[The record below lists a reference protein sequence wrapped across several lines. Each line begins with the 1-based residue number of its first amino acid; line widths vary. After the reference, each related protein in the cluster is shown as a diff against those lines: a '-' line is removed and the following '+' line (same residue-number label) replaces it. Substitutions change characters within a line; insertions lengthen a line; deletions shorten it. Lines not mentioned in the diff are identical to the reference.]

1 MKVSVIIPVYNVEK
15 YFRRCLDSVVN
26 QTYKDIEVILVNDGS
41 PDNSK
46 EICEEYVAKY
56 SNIQLINQKNAGLGA
71 ARNTGLQYITG
82 DAVTFVDSDD
92 WLELDAIEYYVAS
105 MKKSDADIVVTKM
118 IRKKEYF
125 SNEGTNGATIKEEV
139 LNQEQFAKKYFKIDG
154 NNIEY
159 YACAKLYK
167 REIAREVKY
176 PVGLFA
182 EDVPAAFS
190 YIIRSQKIFY
200 STKVTYNYFFNDN
213 SLTAKFTD
221 KDFDYVMK
229 MADGKD
235 VFFMNTAHKDPWEQ
249 EVNRK
254 LKEKVAQY
262 PNAYLIDWYSYAKGK
277 NQYFYKDRTHPNDKG
292 QRYYADFLTNEIKKH
307 YLEENKEDE
316 NREIKK
322 NDILK
327 NNSLNSQNNNRNSEK
342 TIDLRNMIKNVK

>member
-15 YFRRCLDSVVN
+15 YLRRCLDSVVN

-82 DAVTFVDSDD
+82 NAVTFVDSDD

-105 MKKSDADIVVTKM
+105 MKKSDADIVVTQM

-125 SNEGTNGATIKEEV
+125 SNEGTNGTTIKEEV

-182 EDVPAAFS
+182 EDVPAAFG
-190 YIIRSQKIFY
+190 YIIRSQKIFN

-221 KDFDYVMK
+221 KDFDLEKIWDLVVEEAKVYGNEDYILYAK
-229 MADGKD
+229 
-235 VFFMNTAHKDPWEQ
+235 
-249 EVNRK
+249 VNR
-254 LKEKVAQY
+254 Y
-262 PNAYLIDWYSYAKGK
+262 RIDFNLLCRIALS
-277 NQYFYKDRTHPNDKG
+277 
-292 QRYYADFLTNEIKKH
+292 
-307 YLEENKEDE
+307 ENKSDIEKYSQEIVVLLGKVKE
-316 NREIKK
+316 NKK
-322 NDILK
+322 ILLKYLPFSRKVIFRLFIVDYTLGRNVLRMFK
-327 NNSLNSQNNNRNSEK
+327 N
-342 TIDLRNMIKNVK
+342 IV

>member
-15 YFRRCLDSVVN
+15 YLRRCLDSVVN

-82 DAVTFVDSDD
+82 NAVTFVDSDD

-105 MKKSDADIVVTKM
+105 MKKSDADIVVTQM

-125 SNEGTNGATIKEEV
+125 SNEGTNGTTIKEEV

-182 EDVPAAFS
+182 EDVPAAFG

-221 KDFDYVMK
+221 KDFDLEKIGDLVVEEAKVYGNEDYILYAK
-229 MADGKD
+229 
-235 VFFMNTAHKDPWEQ
+235 
-249 EVNRK
+249 VNR
-254 LKEKVAQY
+254 Y
-262 PNAYLIDWYSYAKGK
+262 RIDFNLLCRIALS
-277 NQYFYKDRTHPNDKG
+277 
-292 QRYYADFLTNEIKKH
+292 
-307 YLEENKEDE
+307 ENKSDIEKYSQEIVVLLGKVKE
-316 NREIKK
+316 NKK
-322 NDILK
+322 ILLKYLPFSRKVIFRLFIVDYTLGRNVLRMFK
-327 NNSLNSQNNNRNSEK
+327 N
-342 TIDLRNMIKNVK
+342 IV

>member
-15 YFRRCLDSVVN
+15 YLRRCLDSVVN

-82 DAVTFVDSDD
+82 NAVTFVDSDD

-105 MKKSDADIVVTKM
+105 MKKSDADIVVTQM

-125 SNEGTNGATIKEEV
+125 SNEGTNGTTIKEEV
-139 LNQEQFAKKYFKIDG
+139 LSQEQFAKKYFKIDG

-182 EDVPAAFS
+182 EDVPAAFG

-221 KDFDYVMK
+221 KDFDLEKIWDLVVEEAKVYGNEDYILYAK
-229 MADGKD
+229 
-235 VFFMNTAHKDPWEQ
+235 
-249 EVNRK
+249 VNR
-254 LKEKVAQY
+254 Y
-262 PNAYLIDWYSYAKGK
+262 RIDFNLLCRIALS
-277 NQYFYKDRTHPNDKG
+277 
-292 QRYYADFLTNEIKKH
+292 
-307 YLEENKEDE
+307 ENKSDIEKYSQEIVVLLGKVKE
-316 NREIKK
+316 NKK
-322 NDILK
+322 ILLKYLPFSRKVIFRLFIVDYTLGRNVLRMFK
-327 NNSLNSQNNNRNSEK
+327 N
-342 TIDLRNMIKNVK
+342 IV

>member
-15 YFRRCLDSVVN
+15 YLRRCLDSVVN

-82 DAVTFVDSDD
+82 NAVTFVDSDD

-105 MKKSDADIVVTKM
+105 MKKSDADIVVTQM

-125 SNEGTNGATIKEEV
+125 SNEGTNGTTIKEEV

-182 EDVPAAFS
+182 EDVPAAFG

-221 KDFDYVMK
+221 KDFDLEKIWDLVVEEAKVYGNEDYILYAK
-229 MADGKD
+229 
-235 VFFMNTAHKDPWEQ
+235 
-249 EVNRK
+249 VNR
-254 LKEKVAQY
+254 Y
-262 PNAYLIDWYSYAKGK
+262 RIDFNLLCRIALS
-277 NQYFYKDRTHPNDKG
+277 
-292 QRYYADFLTNEIKKH
+292 
-307 YLEENKEDE
+307 ENKSDIEKYSQEIVVLLGKVKE
-316 NREIKK
+316 NKK
-322 NDILK
+322 ILLKYLPFSRKVIFRLFIVDCTLGRNVLRMFK
-327 NNSLNSQNNNRNSEK
+327 N
-342 TIDLRNMIKNVK
+342 IV

>member
-15 YFRRCLDSVVN
+15 YLRRCLDSVVN

-82 DAVTFVDSDD
+82 NAVTFVDSDD

-105 MKKSDADIVVTKM
+105 MKKSDADIVVTQM

-125 SNEGTNGATIKEEV
+125 SNEGTNGTTIKEEV

-182 EDVPAAFS
+182 EDVPAAFG

-221 KDFDYVMK
+221 KDFDLEKIWDLVVEEAKVYGNEDYILYAK
-229 MADGKD
+229 
-235 VFFMNTAHKDPWEQ
+235 
-249 EVNRK
+249 VNR
-254 LKEKVAQY
+254 Y
-262 PNAYLIDWYSYAKGK
+262 RIDFNLLCRIALS
-277 NQYFYKDRTHPNDKG
+277 
-292 QRYYADFLTNEIKKH
+292 
-307 YLEENKEDE
+307 EN
-316 NREIKK
+316 
-322 NDILK
+322 
-327 NNSLNSQNNNRNSEK
+327 
-342 TIDLRNMIKNVK
+342 

>member
-15 YFRRCLDSVVN
+15 YLRRCLDSVVN

-82 DAVTFVDSDD
+82 NAVTFVDSDD

-105 MKKSDADIVVTKM
+105 MKKSDADIVVTQM

-125 SNEGTNGATIKEEV
+125 SNEGTNGTTIKEEV

-182 EDVPAAFS
+182 EDVPAAFG

-221 KDFDYVMK
+221 KDFDLEKIWDLVVEEAKVYGNEDYILYAK
-229 MADGKD
+229 
-235 VFFMNTAHKDPWEQ
+235 
-249 EVNRK
+249 VNR
-254 LKEKVAQY
+254 Y
-262 PNAYLIDWYSYAKGK
+262 RIDFNLLCRIALS
-277 NQYFYKDRTHPNDKG
+277 
-292 QRYYADFLTNEIKKH
+292 
-307 YLEENKEDE
+307 ENKSDIEKYSQEIVVLLGKVKE
-316 NREIKK
+316 NKK
-322 NDILK
+322 ILLK
-327 NNSLNSQNNNRNSEK
+327 YLPFSRKVIFRLFIVDYTLGRN
-342 TIDLRNMIKNVK
+342 V

>member
-15 YFRRCLDSVVN
+15 YLRRCLDSVVN

-92 WLELDAIEYYVAS
+92 WIELDAIEYSVAS

-139 LNQEQFAKKYFKIDG
+139 LDQEQFAKKYFKIDG

-182 EDVPAAFS
+182 EDVPAAFG

-221 KDFDYVMK
+221 KDFDLEKIWDLVVEEAKVYGNEDYILYAK
-229 MADGKD
+229 
-235 VFFMNTAHKDPWEQ
+235 
-249 EVNRK
+249 VNRYRIDFNLLCRIALSK
-254 LKEKVAQY
+254 NKSDIEK
-262 PNAYLIDWYSYAKGK
+262 YSQEIVDLLGK
-277 NQYFYKDRTHPNDKG
+277 VK
-292 QRYYADFLTNEIKKH
+292 
-307 YLEENKEDE
+307 ENKKILLKYLPFSRKVILRLFIV
-316 NREIKK
+316 NYTLGRTVLRMFK
-322 NDILK
+322 NI
-327 NNSLNSQNNNRNSEK
+327 
-342 TIDLRNMIKNVK
+342 V

>member
-15 YFRRCLDSVVN
+15 YLRRCLDSVVN

-82 DAVTFVDSDD
+82 NAVTFVDSDD

-105 MKKSDADIVVTKM
+105 MKKSDADIVVTQM

-125 SNEGTNGATIKEEV
+125 SNEGTNGTTIKEEV

-182 EDVPAAFS
+182 EDVPVAFG

-221 KDFDYVMK
+221 KDFDLEKIWDLVVEEAKVYGNEDYILYAK
-229 MADGKD
+229 
-235 VFFMNTAHKDPWEQ
+235 
-249 EVNRK
+249 VNR
-254 LKEKVAQY
+254 Y
-262 PNAYLIDWYSYAKGK
+262 RIDFNLLCRIALS
-277 NQYFYKDRTHPNDKG
+277 
-292 QRYYADFLTNEIKKH
+292 
-307 YLEENKEDE
+307 ENKSDIEKYSQEIVVLLGKVKE
-316 NREIKK
+316 NKK
-322 NDILK
+322 ILLKYLPFSRKVIFRLFIVDYTLGRNVLRMFK
-327 NNSLNSQNNNRNSEK
+327 N
-342 TIDLRNMIKNVK
+342 IV

>member
-15 YFRRCLDSVVN
+15 YLRRCLDSVVN

-71 ARNTGLQYITG
+71 ARNTGLQYIIG
-82 DAVTFVDSDD
+82 NAVTFVDSDD

-105 MKKSDADIVVTKM
+105 MKKSDADIVVTQM

-125 SNEGTNGATIKEEV
+125 SNEGTNGTTIKEEV

-182 EDVPAAFS
+182 EDVPAAFG

-221 KDFDYVMK
+221 KDFDLEKIWDLVVEEAKVYGNEDYILYAK
-229 MADGKD
+229 
-235 VFFMNTAHKDPWEQ
+235 
-249 EVNRK
+249 VNR
-254 LKEKVAQY
+254 Y
-262 PNAYLIDWYSYAKGK
+262 RIDFNLLCRIALS
-277 NQYFYKDRTHPNDKG
+277 
-292 QRYYADFLTNEIKKH
+292 
-307 YLEENKEDE
+307 ENKSDIEKYSQEIVVLLGKVKE
-316 NREIKK
+316 NKK
-322 NDILK
+322 ILLKYLPFSRKVIFRLFIVDYTLGRNVLRMFK
-327 NNSLNSQNNNRNSEK
+327 N
-342 TIDLRNMIKNVK
+342 IV

>member
-15 YFRRCLDSVVN
+15 YLRRCLDSVVN

-71 ARNTGLQYITG
+71 ARNTGLQYMTG
-82 DAVTFVDSDD
+82 NAVTFVDSDD

-105 MKKSDADIVVTKM
+105 MKKSDADIVVTQM

-125 SNEGTNGATIKEEV
+125 SNEGTNGTTIKEEV

-182 EDVPAAFS
+182 EDVPAAFG

-221 KDFDYVMK
+221 KDFDLEKIGDLVVEEAKVYGNEDYILYAK
-229 MADGKD
+229 
-235 VFFMNTAHKDPWEQ
+235 
-249 EVNRK
+249 VNR
-254 LKEKVAQY
+254 Y
-262 PNAYLIDWYSYAKGK
+262 RIDFNLLCRIALS
-277 NQYFYKDRTHPNDKG
+277 
-292 QRYYADFLTNEIKKH
+292 
-307 YLEENKEDE
+307 ENKSDIEKYSQEIVVLLGKVKE
-316 NREIKK
+316 NKK
-322 NDILK
+322 ILLKYLPFSRKVIFRLFIVDYTLGRNVLRMFK
-327 NNSLNSQNNNRNSEK
+327 N
-342 TIDLRNMIKNVK
+342 IV

>member
-15 YFRRCLDSVVN
+15 YLRRCLDSVVN

-82 DAVTFVDSDD
+82 NAVTFVDSDD

-105 MKKSDADIVVTKM
+105 MKKSDADIVVTQM

-125 SNEGTNGATIKEEV
+125 SNEGTNGTTIKEEV

-182 EDVPAAFS
+182 EDVPAAFG

-221 KDFDYVMK
+221 KDFDLEKIWDLVVEEAKVYGNEDYILYAK
-229 MADGKD
+229 
-235 VFFMNTAHKDPWEQ
+235 
-249 EVNRK
+249 VNR
-254 LKEKVAQY
+254 Y
-262 PNAYLIDWYSYAKGK
+262 RIDFNLLCRIALS
-277 NQYFYKDRTHPNDKG
+277 
-292 QRYYADFLTNEIKKH
+292 
-307 YLEENKEDE
+307 ENKSDIEKYSQEIVVLLGKVKE
-316 NREIKK
+316 NKK
-322 NDILK
+322 ILLKYLPFSRKVIFRLFIVDYTLGRNVLRMFK
-327 NNSLNSQNNNRNSEK
+327 N
-342 TIDLRNMIKNVK
+342 

>member
-15 YFRRCLDSVVN
+15 YLRRCLDSVVN

-46 EICEEYVAKY
+46 KICEEYVAKY

-82 DAVTFVDSDD
+82 NAVTFVDSDD

-105 MKKSDADIVVTKM
+105 MKKSDADIVVTQM

-125 SNEGTNGATIKEEV
+125 SNEGTNGTTIKEEV

-182 EDVPAAFS
+182 EDVPAAFG

-221 KDFDYVMK
+221 KDFDLEKIWDLVVEEAKVYGNEDYILYAK
-229 MADGKD
+229 
-235 VFFMNTAHKDPWEQ
+235 
-249 EVNRK
+249 VNR
-254 LKEKVAQY
+254 Y
-262 PNAYLIDWYSYAKGK
+262 RIDFNLLCRIALS
-277 NQYFYKDRTHPNDKG
+277 
-292 QRYYADFLTNEIKKH
+292 
-307 YLEENKEDE
+307 ENKSDIEKYSQEIVVLLGKVKE
-316 NREIKK
+316 NKK
-322 NDILK
+322 ILLKYLPFSRKVIFRLFIVDYTLGRNVLRMFK
-327 NNSLNSQNNNRNSEK
+327 N
-342 TIDLRNMIKNVK
+342 IV

>member
-15 YFRRCLDSVVN
+15 YLRRCLDSVVN

-82 DAVTFVDSDD
+82 NAVTFVDSDD

-105 MKKSDADIVVTKM
+105 MKKSDADIVVTQM

-125 SNEGTNGATIKEEV
+125 SKEGTNGTTIKEEV

-182 EDVPAAFS
+182 EDVPAAFG

-221 KDFDYVMK
+221 KDFDLEKIWDLVVEEAKVYGNEDYILYAK
-229 MADGKD
+229 
-235 VFFMNTAHKDPWEQ
+235 
-249 EVNRK
+249 VNR
-254 LKEKVAQY
+254 Y
-262 PNAYLIDWYSYAKGK
+262 RIDFNLLCRIALS
-277 NQYFYKDRTHPNDKG
+277 
-292 QRYYADFLTNEIKKH
+292 
-307 YLEENKEDE
+307 ENKSDIEKYSQEIVVLLGKVKE
-316 NREIKK
+316 NKK
-322 NDILK
+322 ILLKYLPFSRKVIFRLFIVDYTLGRNVLRMFK
-327 NNSLNSQNNNRNSEK
+327 N
-342 TIDLRNMIKNVK
+342 IV

>member
-15 YFRRCLDSVVN
+15 YLRRCLDSVVN

-82 DAVTFVDSDD
+82 NAVTFVDSDD

-105 MKKSDADIVVTKM
+105 MKKSDADIVVTQM

-125 SNEGTNGATIKEEV
+125 SNEGTNGTTIKEEV

-167 REIAREVKY
+167 RESAREVKY

-182 EDVPAAFS
+182 EDVPAAFG

-221 KDFDYVMK
+221 KDFDLEKIWDLVVEEAKVYGNEDYILYAK
-229 MADGKD
+229 
-235 VFFMNTAHKDPWEQ
+235 
-249 EVNRK
+249 VNR
-254 LKEKVAQY
+254 Y
-262 PNAYLIDWYSYAKGK
+262 RIDFNLLCRIALS
-277 NQYFYKDRTHPNDKG
+277 
-292 QRYYADFLTNEIKKH
+292 
-307 YLEENKEDE
+307 ENKSDIEKYSQEIVVLLGKVKE
-316 NREIKK
+316 NKK
-322 NDILK
+322 ILLKYLPFSRKVIFRLFIVDYTLGRNVLRMFK
-327 NNSLNSQNNNRNSEK
+327 N
-342 TIDLRNMIKNVK
+342 IV

>member
-15 YFRRCLDSVVN
+15 YLRRCLDSVVN

-82 DAVTFVDSDD
+82 NAVTFVDSDD

-105 MKKSDADIVVTKM
+105 MKKSDADIVVTQM

-125 SNEGTNGATIKEEV
+125 SNEGTNGTTIKEEV

-182 EDVPAAFS
+182 EDVPAAFG

-221 KDFDYVMK
+221 KDFDLEKIWDLVVEEAKVYGNEDYILYAK
-229 MADGKD
+229 
-235 VFFMNTAHKDPWEQ
+235 
-249 EVNRK
+249 VNR
-254 LKEKVAQY
+254 Y
-262 PNAYLIDWYSYAKGK
+262 RIDFNLLCRIALS
-277 NQYFYKDRTHPNDKG
+277 
-292 QRYYADFLTNEIKKH
+292 
-307 YLEENKEDE
+307 ENKSDIEKYSQEIVVLLGKVKE
-316 NREIKK
+316 NKK
-322 NDILK
+322 ILLK
-327 NNSLNSQNNNRNSEK
+327 YLPF
-342 TIDLRNMIKNVK
+342 

>member
-15 YFRRCLDSVVN
+15 YLRRCLDSVVN

-82 DAVTFVDSDD
+82 NAVTFVDSDD

-105 MKKSDADIVVTKM
+105 MKKSDADIVVTQM

-125 SNEGTNGATIKEEV
+125 SNEGTNGTTIKEEV

-182 EDVPAAFS
+182 EDVPAAFG

-221 KDFDYVMK
+221 KDFDLEKIWDLVVEEAKVYGNEDYILYAK
-229 MADGKD
+229 
-235 VFFMNTAHKDPWEQ
+235 
-249 EVNRK
+249 VNRYK
-254 LKEKVAQY
+254 
-262 PNAYLIDWYSYAKGK
+262 IDFNLLCRIALS
-277 NQYFYKDRTHPNDKG
+277 
-292 QRYYADFLTNEIKKH
+292 
-307 YLEENKEDE
+307 ENKSDIEKYSQEIVVLLGKVKE
-316 NREIKK
+316 NKK
-322 NDILK
+322 ILLKYLPFSRKVIFRLFIVDYTLGRNVLRMFK
-327 NNSLNSQNNNRNSEK
+327 N
-342 TIDLRNMIKNVK
+342 IV

>member
-15 YFRRCLDSVVN
+15 YLRRCLDSVVN

-56 SNIQLINQKNAGLGA
+56 SNIQLITQKNAGLGA

-82 DAVTFVDSDD
+82 NAVTFVDSDD

-105 MKKSDADIVVTKM
+105 MKKSDADIVVTQM

-125 SNEGTNGATIKEEV
+125 SNEGTNGTTIKEEV

-182 EDVPAAFS
+182 EDVPAAFG

-221 KDFDYVMK
+221 KDFDLEK
-229 MADGKD
+229 MWDLVVEEAKVYGNEDYILYAK
-235 VFFMNTAHKDPWEQ
+235 
-249 EVNRK
+249 VNR
-254 LKEKVAQY
+254 Y
-262 PNAYLIDWYSYAKGK
+262 RIDFNLLCRIALS
-277 NQYFYKDRTHPNDKG
+277 
-292 QRYYADFLTNEIKKH
+292 
-307 YLEENKEDE
+307 ENKSDIEKYSQEIVVLLGKVKE
-316 NREIKK
+316 NKK
-322 NDILK
+322 ILLKYLPFSRKVIFRLFIVDYTLGRNVLRMFK
-327 NNSLNSQNNNRNSEK
+327 N
-342 TIDLRNMIKNVK
+342 IV

>member
-15 YFRRCLDSVVN
+15 YLRRCLDSVVN
-26 QTYKDIEVILVNDGS
+26 QTYKDVEVILVNDGS

-182 EDVPAAFS
+182 EDVPAAFG

-221 KDFDYVMK
+221 KDFDLKKIWDLVVEEAKVYGNEDYILYAK
-229 MADGKD
+229 
-235 VFFMNTAHKDPWEQ
+235 
-249 EVNRK
+249 VNR
-254 LKEKVAQY
+254 Y
-262 PNAYLIDWYSYAKGK
+262 RIDFNLLCRIALS
-277 NQYFYKDRTHPNDKG
+277 
-292 QRYYADFLTNEIKKH
+292 
-307 YLEENKEDE
+307 ENKSDIEKYSQEIVVLLGKVKE
-316 NREIKK
+316 NKK
-322 NDILK
+322 ILLEYLPFSRKVILRLFIVNYTLGRNVLRMFK
-327 NNSLNSQNNNRNSEK
+327 N
-342 TIDLRNMIKNVK
+342 IV

>member
-15 YFRRCLDSVVN
+15 YLRRCLDSVVN

-82 DAVTFVDSDD
+82 NAVTFVDSDD

-105 MKKSDADIVVTKM
+105 MKKSDADIVVTQM

-125 SNEGTNGATIKEEV
+125 SNEGTNGTTIKEEV

-182 EDVPAAFS
+182 EDVPAAFG

-221 KDFDYVMK
+221 KDFDLEKIWDLVVEEAKVYGNEDYILYAK
-229 MADGKD
+229 
-235 VFFMNTAHKDPWEQ
+235 
-249 EVNRK
+249 VNR
-254 LKEKVAQY
+254 Y
-262 PNAYLIDWYSYAKGK
+262 RIDFNLLCRIALS
-277 NQYFYKDRTHPNDKG
+277 
-292 QRYYADFLTNEIKKH
+292 
-307 YLEENKEDE
+307 ENKSDIEKYSQEIVVLLGKVKE
-316 NREIKK
+316 NKK
-322 NDILK
+322 ILLKYLPFSRKVIFRLFIVDYTLGRNVLRMFK
-327 NNSLNSQNNNRNSEK
+327 N
-342 TIDLRNMIKNVK
+342 IV

>member
-15 YFRRCLDSVVN
+15 YLRRCLDSVVN

-82 DAVTFVDSDD
+82 NAVTFVDSDD

-105 MKKSDADIVVTKM
+105 MKKSDADIVVTQM

-125 SNEGTNGATIKEEV
+125 SNEGTNGTTIKEEV

-182 EDVPAAFS
+182 EDVPAAFG

-221 KDFDYVMK
+221 KDFDLEKIWDLVVEEAKVYGNEDYILYAK
-229 MADGKD
+229 
-235 VFFMNTAHKDPWEQ
+235 
-249 EVNRK
+249 VNR
-254 LKEKVAQY
+254 Y
-262 PNAYLIDWYSYAKGK
+262 RIDFNLLCRIVLS
-277 NQYFYKDRTHPNDKG
+277 
-292 QRYYADFLTNEIKKH
+292 
-307 YLEENKEDE
+307 ENKSDIEKYSQEIVVLLGKVKE
-316 NREIKK
+316 NKK
-322 NDILK
+322 ILLKYLPFSRKVIFRLFIVDYTLGRNVLRMFK
-327 NNSLNSQNNNRNSEK
+327 N
-342 TIDLRNMIKNVK
+342 IV

>member
-15 YFRRCLDSVVN
+15 YLRRCLDSVVN

-82 DAVTFVDSDD
+82 NAVTFVDSDD

-105 MKKSDADIVVTKM
+105 MKKSDADIVVTQM

-125 SNEGTNGATIKEEV
+125 SNEGTNGTTIKEEV

-182 EDVPAAFS
+182 EDVPAAFG

-221 KDFDYVMK
+221 KDFDLEKIWALVVEEAKVYGNEDYILYAK
-229 MADGKD
+229 
-235 VFFMNTAHKDPWEQ
+235 
-249 EVNRK
+249 VNR
-254 LKEKVAQY
+254 Y
-262 PNAYLIDWYSYAKGK
+262 RIDFNLLCRIALS
-277 NQYFYKDRTHPNDKG
+277 
-292 QRYYADFLTNEIKKH
+292 
-307 YLEENKEDE
+307 ENKSDIEKYSQEIVVLLGKVKE
-316 NREIKK
+316 NKK
-322 NDILK
+322 ILLKYLPFSRKVIFRLFIVDYTLGRNVLRMFK
-327 NNSLNSQNNNRNSEK
+327 N
-342 TIDLRNMIKNVK
+342 IV

>member
-15 YFRRCLDSVVN
+15 YLRRCLDSVVN

-82 DAVTFVDSDD
+82 NAVTFVDSDD

-105 MKKSDADIVVTKM
+105 MKKSDADIVVTQM

-125 SNEGTNGATIKEEV
+125 SNEGTNGTTIKEEV

-182 EDVPAAFS
+182 EDVPAAFG

-221 KDFDYVMK
+221 KDFDLEKIWDLVVEEAKVYENEDYILYAK
-229 MADGKD
+229 
-235 VFFMNTAHKDPWEQ
+235 
-249 EVNRK
+249 VNR
-254 LKEKVAQY
+254 Y
-262 PNAYLIDWYSYAKGK
+262 RIDFNLLCRIALS
-277 NQYFYKDRTHPNDKG
+277 
-292 QRYYADFLTNEIKKH
+292 
-307 YLEENKEDE
+307 ENKSDIEKYSQEIVVLLGKVKE
-316 NREIKK
+316 NKK
-322 NDILK
+322 ILLKYLPFSRKVIFRLFIVDYTLGRNVLRMFK
-327 NNSLNSQNNNRNSEK
+327 N
-342 TIDLRNMIKNVK
+342 IV

>member
-15 YFRRCLDSVVN
+15 YLRRCLDSVVN

-82 DAVTFVDSDD
+82 NAVTFVDSDD

-105 MKKSDADIVVTKM
+105 MKKSDADIVVTQM

-125 SNEGTNGATIKEEV
+125 SNEGTNGTTIKEEV

-182 EDVPAAFS
+182 EDVPAAFG

-221 KDFDYVMK
+221 KDFDLEKIWDLVVEEAKVYGNEDYILYAK
-229 MADGKD
+229 
-235 VFFMNTAHKDPWEQ
+235 
-249 EVNRK
+249 VNR
-254 LKEKVAQY
+254 Y
-262 PNAYLIDWYSYAKGK
+262 RIDFNLLCRIALS
-277 NQYFYKDRTHPNDKG
+277 
-292 QRYYADFLTNEIKKH
+292 
-307 YLEENKEDE
+307 ENKSDIEKYSQEIVVLLGKVKE
-316 NREIKK
+316 NKK
-322 NDILK
+322 ILLK
-327 NNSLNSQNNNRNSEK
+327 YLPFSRKVIFRLFIVDYTLGRNV
-342 TIDLRNMIKNVK
+342 LRMFK

>member
-15 YFRRCLDSVVN
+15 YLRRCLDSVVN

-46 EICEEYVAKY
+46 EIYEEYVAKY

-82 DAVTFVDSDD
+82 NAVTFVDSDD

-105 MKKSDADIVVTKM
+105 MKKSDADIVVTQM

-125 SNEGTNGATIKEEV
+125 SNEGTNGTTIKEEV

-182 EDVPAAFS
+182 EDVPAAFG

-221 KDFDYVMK
+221 KDFDLEKIWDLVVEEAKVYGNEDYILYAK
-229 MADGKD
+229 
-235 VFFMNTAHKDPWEQ
+235 
-249 EVNRK
+249 VNR
-254 LKEKVAQY
+254 Y
-262 PNAYLIDWYSYAKGK
+262 RIDFNLLCRIALS
-277 NQYFYKDRTHPNDKG
+277 
-292 QRYYADFLTNEIKKH
+292 
-307 YLEENKEDE
+307 ENKSDIEKYSQEIVVLLGKVKE
-316 NREIKK
+316 NKK
-322 NDILK
+322 ILLKYLPFSRKVIFRLFIVDYTLGRNVLRMFK
-327 NNSLNSQNNNRNSEK
+327 N
-342 TIDLRNMIKNVK
+342 IV

>member
-15 YFRRCLDSVVN
+15 YLRRCLDSVVN

-82 DAVTFVDSDD
+82 NAVTFVDSDD

-105 MKKSDADIVVTKM
+105 MKKSDADIVVTQM

-125 SNEGTNGATIKEEV
+125 SNEGTNGTTIKEEV

-182 EDVPAAFS
+182 EDVPAAFG

-221 KDFDYVMK
+221 KDFDLEKIWDLVVEEAKVYGNEDYILYAK
-229 MADGKD
+229 
-235 VFFMNTAHKDPWEQ
+235 
-249 EVNRK
+249 VNR
-254 LKEKVAQY
+254 Y
-262 PNAYLIDWYSYAKGK
+262 RIDFNLLCRIALS
-277 NQYFYKDRTHPNDKG
+277 
-292 QRYYADFLTNEIKKH
+292 
-307 YLEENKEDE
+307 ENKSDIEKYSQEIVVILGKVKE
-316 NREIKK
+316 NKK
-322 NDILK
+322 ILLKYLPFSRKVIFRLFIVDYTLGRNVLRMFK
-327 NNSLNSQNNNRNSEK
+327 N
-342 TIDLRNMIKNVK
+342 IV

>member
-15 YFRRCLDSVVN
+15 YLRRCLDSVVN

-82 DAVTFVDSDD
+82 NAVTFVDSDD

-105 MKKSDADIVVTKM
+105 MKKSDADIVVTQM

-125 SNEGTNGATIKEEV
+125 SNEGTNGTTIKEEV

-176 PVGLFA
+176 LVGLFA
-182 EDVPAAFS
+182 EDVPAAFG

-221 KDFDYVMK
+221 KDFDLEKIWDLVVEEAKVYGNEDYILYAK
-229 MADGKD
+229 
-235 VFFMNTAHKDPWEQ
+235 
-249 EVNRK
+249 VNR
-254 LKEKVAQY
+254 Y
-262 PNAYLIDWYSYAKGK
+262 RIDFNLLCRIALS
-277 NQYFYKDRTHPNDKG
+277 
-292 QRYYADFLTNEIKKH
+292 
-307 YLEENKEDE
+307 ENKSDIEKYSQEIVVLLGKVKE
-316 NREIKK
+316 NKK
-322 NDILK
+322 ILLKYLPFSRKVIFRLFIVDYTLGRNVLRMFK
-327 NNSLNSQNNNRNSEK
+327 N
-342 TIDLRNMIKNVK
+342 IV

>member
-1 MKVSVIIPVYNVEK
+1 
-15 YFRRCLDSVVN
+15 SVVN

-82 DAVTFVDSDD
+82 NAVTFVDSDD

-105 MKKSDADIVVTKM
+105 MKKSDADIVVTQM

-125 SNEGTNGATIKEEV
+125 SNEGTNGTTIKEEV

-182 EDVPAAFS
+182 EDVPAAFG

-221 KDFDYVMK
+221 KDFDLEKIWDLVVEEAKVYGNEDYILYAK
-229 MADGKD
+229 
-235 VFFMNTAHKDPWEQ
+235 
-249 EVNRK
+249 VNR
-254 LKEKVAQY
+254 Y
-262 PNAYLIDWYSYAKGK
+262 RIDFNLLCRIALS
-277 NQYFYKDRTHPNDKG
+277 
-292 QRYYADFLTNEIKKH
+292 
-307 YLEENKEDE
+307 ENKSDIEKYSQEIVVLLGKVKE
-316 NREIKK
+316 NKK
-322 NDILK
+322 ILLKYLPFSRKVIFRLFIVDYTLGRNVLRMFK
-327 NNSLNSQNNNRNSEK
+327 N
-342 TIDLRNMIKNVK
+342 IV

>member
-15 YFRRCLDSVVN
+15 YLRRCLDSVVN

-82 DAVTFVDSDD
+82 NAVTFVDSDD

-105 MKKSDADIVVTKM
+105 MKKSDADIVVTQM

-125 SNEGTNGATIKEEV
+125 SNEGTNGTTIKEEV

-167 REIAREVKY
+167 REIAREVKH

-182 EDVPAAFS
+182 EDVPAAFG

-221 KDFDYVMK
+221 KDFDLEKIWDLVVEEAKVYGNEDYILYAK
-229 MADGKD
+229 
-235 VFFMNTAHKDPWEQ
+235 
-249 EVNRK
+249 VNR
-254 LKEKVAQY
+254 Y
-262 PNAYLIDWYSYAKGK
+262 RIDFNLLCRIALS
-277 NQYFYKDRTHPNDKG
+277 
-292 QRYYADFLTNEIKKH
+292 
-307 YLEENKEDE
+307 ENKSDIEKYSQEIVVLLGKVKE
-316 NREIKK
+316 NKK
-322 NDILK
+322 ILLKYLPFSRKVIFRLFIVDYTLGRNVLRMFK
-327 NNSLNSQNNNRNSEK
+327 N
-342 TIDLRNMIKNVK
+342 IV

>member
-15 YFRRCLDSVVN
+15 YLRRCLDSVVN

-82 DAVTFVDSDD
+82 NAVTFVDSDD

-105 MKKSDADIVVTKM
+105 MKKSDADIVVTQM

-125 SNEGTNGATIKEEV
+125 SNEGTNGTTIKEEV

-167 REIAREVKY
+167 REIVREVKY

-182 EDVPAAFS
+182 EDVPAAFG

-221 KDFDYVMK
+221 KDFDLEKIWDLVVEEAKVYGNEDYILYAK
-229 MADGKD
+229 
-235 VFFMNTAHKDPWEQ
+235 
-249 EVNRK
+249 VNR
-254 LKEKVAQY
+254 Y
-262 PNAYLIDWYSYAKGK
+262 RIDFNLLCRIALS
-277 NQYFYKDRTHPNDKG
+277 
-292 QRYYADFLTNEIKKH
+292 
-307 YLEENKEDE
+307 ENKSDIEKYSQEIVVLLGKVKE
-316 NREIKK
+316 NKK
-322 NDILK
+322 ILLKYLPFSRKVIFRLFIVDYTLGRNVLRMFK
-327 NNSLNSQNNNRNSEK
+327 N
-342 TIDLRNMIKNVK
+342 IV

>member
-15 YFRRCLDSVVN
+15 YLRRCLDSVVN
-26 QTYKDIEVILVNDGS
+26 QTYKDVEVILVNDGS

-154 NNIEY
+154 NNIED

-182 EDVPAAFS
+182 EDVPAAFG

-221 KDFDYVMK
+221 KDFDLEKIWDLVVEEAKVYGNEDYILYAK
-229 MADGKD
+229 
-235 VFFMNTAHKDPWEQ
+235 
-249 EVNRK
+249 VNR
-254 LKEKVAQY
+254 Y
-262 PNAYLIDWYSYAKGK
+262 RIDFNLLCRIALS
-277 NQYFYKDRTHPNDKG
+277 
-292 QRYYADFLTNEIKKH
+292 
-307 YLEENKEDE
+307 ENKSDIEKYSQEIVVLLGKVKE
-316 NREIKK
+316 NKK
-322 NDILK
+322 ILLEYLPFSRKVILRLFIVNYTLGRNVLRMFK
-327 NNSLNSQNNNRNSEK
+327 N
-342 TIDLRNMIKNVK
+342 IV

>member
-15 YFRRCLDSVVN
+15 YLRRCLDSVVN
-26 QTYKDIEVILVNDGS
+26 QTYKDVEVILVNDGS

-125 SNEGTNGATIKEEV
+125 SNEGTDGATIKEEV

-182 EDVPAAFS
+182 EDVPAAFG

-221 KDFDYVMK
+221 KDFDLEKIWDLVVEEAKVYGNEDYILYAK
-229 MADGKD
+229 
-235 VFFMNTAHKDPWEQ
+235 
-249 EVNRK
+249 VNR
-254 LKEKVAQY
+254 Y
-262 PNAYLIDWYSYAKGK
+262 RIDFNLLCRIALS
-277 NQYFYKDRTHPNDKG
+277 
-292 QRYYADFLTNEIKKH
+292 
-307 YLEENKEDE
+307 ENKSDIEKYSQEIVVLLGKVKE
-316 NREIKK
+316 NKK
-322 NDILK
+322 ILLEYLPFSRKVILRLFIVNYTLGRNVLRMFK
-327 NNSLNSQNNNRNSEK
+327 N
-342 TIDLRNMIKNVK
+342 IV

>member
-15 YFRRCLDSVVN
+15 YLRRCLDSVVN

-82 DAVTFVDSDD
+82 NAVTFVDSDD

-105 MKKSDADIVVTKM
+105 MKKSDADIVVTQM

-125 SNEGTNGATIKEEV
+125 SNEGTNGTTIKEEV

-182 EDVPAAFS
+182 EDVPAAFG

-221 KDFDYVMK
+221 KDFDLEKIWDLVVEEAKVYGNEDYILYAK
-229 MADGKD
+229 
-235 VFFMNTAHKDPWEQ
+235 
-249 EVNRK
+249 VNR
-254 LKEKVAQY
+254 Y
-262 PNAYLIDWYSYAKGK
+262 RIDFNLLCRIALS
-277 NQYFYKDRTHPNDKG
+277 
-292 QRYYADFLTNEIKKH
+292 
-307 YLEENKEDE
+307 ENKSDIEKYSQEIVDLLGKVKE
-316 NREIKK
+316 NKK
-322 NDILK
+322 ILLKYLPFSRKVIFRLFIVDYTLGRNVLRMFK
-327 NNSLNSQNNNRNSEK
+327 N
-342 TIDLRNMIKNVK
+342 IV

>member
-15 YFRRCLDSVVN
+15 YLRRCLDSVVN

-82 DAVTFVDSDD
+82 NAVTFVDSDD

-105 MKKSDADIVVTKM
+105 MKKSDADIVVTQM

-125 SNEGTNGATIKEEV
+125 SNEGTNGTTIKEEV

-182 EDVPAAFS
+182 EDVPAAFG

-221 KDFDYVMK
+221 KDFDLEKIWDLVVEEAKFYGNEDYILYAK
-229 MADGKD
+229 
-235 VFFMNTAHKDPWEQ
+235 
-249 EVNRK
+249 VNR
-254 LKEKVAQY
+254 Y
-262 PNAYLIDWYSYAKGK
+262 RIDFNLLCRIALS
-277 NQYFYKDRTHPNDKG
+277 
-292 QRYYADFLTNEIKKH
+292 
-307 YLEENKEDE
+307 ENKSDIEKYSQEIVVLLGKVKE
-316 NREIKK
+316 NKK
-322 NDILK
+322 ILLKYLPFSRKVIFRLFIVDYTLGRNVLRMFK
-327 NNSLNSQNNNRNSEK
+327 N
-342 TIDLRNMIKNVK
+342 IV

>member
-15 YFRRCLDSVVN
+15 YLRRCLDSVVN

-82 DAVTFVDSDD
+82 NAVTFVDSDD

-105 MKKSDADIVVTKM
+105 MKKSDADIVVTQM

-125 SNEGTNGATIKEEV
+125 SNEGTNGTTIKEEV

-182 EDVPAAFS
+182 EDVPAAFG

-221 KDFDYVMK
+221 KDFDLEKIWDLVVEEAKVYGNEDYILYAK
-229 MADGKD
+229 
-235 VFFMNTAHKDPWEQ
+235 
-249 EVNRK
+249 VNR
-254 LKEKVAQY
+254 Y
-262 PNAYLIDWYSYAKGK
+262 RIDFNLLCKIALS
-277 NQYFYKDRTHPNDKG
+277 
-292 QRYYADFLTNEIKKH
+292 
-307 YLEENKEDE
+307 ENKSDIEKYSQEIVVLLGKVKE
-316 NREIKK
+316 NKK
-322 NDILK
+322 ILLKYLPFSRKVIFRLFIVDYTLGRNVLRMFK
-327 NNSLNSQNNNRNSEK
+327 N
-342 TIDLRNMIKNVK
+342 IV

>member
-15 YFRRCLDSVVN
+15 YLRRCLDSVVN

-82 DAVTFVDSDD
+82 NAVTFVDSDD

-105 MKKSDADIVVTKM
+105 MKKSDADIVVTQM

-125 SNEGTNGATIKEEV
+125 SNEGTNGTTIKEEV
-139 LNQEQFAKKYFKIDG
+139 LNQEQFTKKYFKIDG

-182 EDVPAAFS
+182 EDVPAAFG

-221 KDFDYVMK
+221 KDFDLEKIWDLVVEEAKVYGNEDYILYAK
-229 MADGKD
+229 
-235 VFFMNTAHKDPWEQ
+235 
-249 EVNRK
+249 VNR
-254 LKEKVAQY
+254 Y
-262 PNAYLIDWYSYAKGK
+262 RIDFNLLCRIALS
-277 NQYFYKDRTHPNDKG
+277 
-292 QRYYADFLTNEIKKH
+292 
-307 YLEENKEDE
+307 ENKSDIEKYSQEIVVLLGKVKE
-316 NREIKK
+316 NKK
-322 NDILK
+322 ILLKYLPFSRKVIFRLFIVDYTLGRNVLRMFK
-327 NNSLNSQNNNRNSEK
+327 N
-342 TIDLRNMIKNVK
+342 IV

>member
-1 MKVSVIIPVYNVEK
+1 MKVSVIIPVCNVEK
-15 YFRRCLDSVVN
+15 YLRRCLDSVVN

-82 DAVTFVDSDD
+82 NAVTFVDSDD

-105 MKKSDADIVVTKM
+105 MKKSDADIVVTQM

-125 SNEGTNGATIKEEV
+125 SNEGTNGTTIKEEV

-182 EDVPAAFS
+182 EDVPAAFG

-221 KDFDYVMK
+221 KDFDLEKIWDLVVEEAKVYGNEDYILYAK
-229 MADGKD
+229 
-235 VFFMNTAHKDPWEQ
+235 
-249 EVNRK
+249 VNR
-254 LKEKVAQY
+254 Y
-262 PNAYLIDWYSYAKGK
+262 RIDFNLLCRIALS
-277 NQYFYKDRTHPNDKG
+277 
-292 QRYYADFLTNEIKKH
+292 
-307 YLEENKEDE
+307 ENKSDIEKYSQEIVVLLGKVKE
-316 NREIKK
+316 NKK
-322 NDILK
+322 ILLKYLPFSRKVIFRLFIVDYTLGRNVLRMFK
-327 NNSLNSQNNNRNSEK
+327 N
-342 TIDLRNMIKNVK
+342 IV

>member
-221 KDFDYVMK
+221 KDFDLEKIWDLVVEEAKVYGNEDYILYAK
-229 MADGKD
+229 
-235 VFFMNTAHKDPWEQ
+235 
-249 EVNRK
+249 VNR
-254 LKEKVAQY
+254 Y
-262 PNAYLIDWYSYAKGK
+262 RIDFNLLCRIALS
-277 NQYFYKDRTHPNDKG
+277 
-292 QRYYADFLTNEIKKH
+292 
-307 YLEENKEDE
+307 ENKSDIEKYSQEIVDLLGKVKE
-316 NREIKK
+316 NKK
-322 NDILK
+322 ILLKYLPFSRKVILRLFIVNYTLGRNVLRMFK
-327 NNSLNSQNNNRNSEK
+327 N
-342 TIDLRNMIKNVK
+342 IV

>member
-15 YFRRCLDSVVN
+15 YLRRCLDSVVN

-82 DAVTFVDSDD
+82 NAVTFVDSDD
-92 WLELDAIEYYVAS
+92 WLELYAIEYYVAS
-105 MKKSDADIVVTKM
+105 MKKSDADIVVTQM

-125 SNEGTNGATIKEEV
+125 SNEGTNGTTIKEEV

-182 EDVPAAFS
+182 EDVPAAFG

-221 KDFDYVMK
+221 KDFDLEKIWDLVVEEAKVYGNEDYILYAK
-229 MADGKD
+229 
-235 VFFMNTAHKDPWEQ
+235 
-249 EVNRK
+249 VNR
-254 LKEKVAQY
+254 Y
-262 PNAYLIDWYSYAKGK
+262 RIDFNLLCRIALS
-277 NQYFYKDRTHPNDKG
+277 
-292 QRYYADFLTNEIKKH
+292 
-307 YLEENKEDE
+307 ENKSDIEKYSQEIVVLLGKVKE
-316 NREIKK
+316 NKK
-322 NDILK
+322 ILLKYLPFSRKVIFRLFIVDYTLGRNVLRMFK
-327 NNSLNSQNNNRNSEK
+327 N
-342 TIDLRNMIKNVK
+342 IV